1 MVIIPIKHWTWGS
14 VSTYITL
21 IKTPWKRVV
30 RSLLSWNIWGQM
42 GLGLGVLKFLKSNVC
57 LEHVVENLIVESLK
71 NWFNSF
77 VFCHWLPKCEP
88 FYYLSKAEFWE
99 VMCLKSTF
107 NGLLALF
114 IFGSRQKHLDIYIA
128 IFLLSRMLTK
138 IILAW
143 IDLNLSSELSIR
155 PFWLAWKGFLLL
167 WSCFQKDT
175 KPETY
180 THAQAVIQISNGCVP
195 KTPD

>member
-1 MVIIPIKHWTWGS
+1 M
-14 VSTYITL
+14 
-21 IKTPWKRVV
+21 
-30 RSLLSWNIWGQM
+30 
-42 GLGLGVLKFLKSNVC
+42 
-57 LEHVVENLIVESLK
+57 
-71 NWFNSF
+71 
-77 VFCHWLPKCEP
+77 
-88 FYYLSKAEFWE
+88 
-99 VMCLKSTF
+99 KSTF

-167 WSCFQKDT
+167 
-175 KPETY
+175 
-180 THAQAVIQISNGCVP
+180 
-195 KTPD
+195 